1 VGEPVVLSGTL
12 HIVLNITYD
21 KVGGYHVVNTWNA
34 SYSGTGLISGATYRA
49 SESKQEYW
57 NARQLPAS
65 HTTTSVVRLISR
77 RTSNAFLSTTTTT
90 KIDATGVP
98 TVTVNSESVT
108 CRS

>member
-1 VGEPVVLSGTL
+1 MAYRYTS
-12 HIVLNITYD
+12 
-21 KVGGYHVVNTWNA
+21 TWNA
-34 SYSGTGLISGATYRA
+34 SYSGTGLISGASYGA
-49 SESKQEYW
+49 SESKQESW

-65 HTTTSVVRLISR
+65 HTATSVVRLISR

-90 KIDATGVP
+90 TIDATGVP